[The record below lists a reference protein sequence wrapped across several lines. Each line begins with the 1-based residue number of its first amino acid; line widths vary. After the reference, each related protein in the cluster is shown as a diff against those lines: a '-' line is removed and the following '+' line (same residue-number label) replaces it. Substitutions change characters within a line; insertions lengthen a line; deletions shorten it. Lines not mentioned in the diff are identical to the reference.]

1 MKHTNLVY
9 LFNDD
14 NQVLLGAKKKTNS
27 WFTVS
32 LGKWNGYG
40 GKVDGG
46 ETYASAAVR
55 ELQEESGI
63 CLQVEDL
70 THVGIIH
77 FSFATQKDR
86 DQECHIFVHKNFR
99 GEPQETDE
107 MKPQWWNL
115 EDIPY
120 AQMRADDIYWMPRML
135 AGEFVEYRFHF
146 TDDGVILDHE
156 VLQ

>member
-40 GKVDGG
+40 GKVDAG

-86 DQECHIFVHKNFR
+86 DQECHIFVHKNF
-99 GEPQETDE
+99 
-107 MKPQWWNL
+107 
-115 EDIPY
+115 
-120 AQMRADDIYWMPRML
+120 
-135 AGEFVEYRFHF
+135 
-146 TDDGVILDHE
+146 
-156 VLQ
+156 